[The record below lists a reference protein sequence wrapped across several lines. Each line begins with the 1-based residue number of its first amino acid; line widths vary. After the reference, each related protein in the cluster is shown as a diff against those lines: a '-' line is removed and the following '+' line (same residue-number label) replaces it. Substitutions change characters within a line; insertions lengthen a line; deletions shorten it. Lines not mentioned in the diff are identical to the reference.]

1 MQMREKQERN
11 KPESMKI
18 NICFVPSGQDASMSI
33 TPCHG
38 SPSKHGASPIHT
50 QTRNTG
56 KKIQRFPDFRVS
68 CVQYLFYFLHIMSY
82 ISTETGT
89 I

>member
-11 KPESMKI
+11 KPESIKI

-56 KKIQRFPDFRVS
+56 KKNTKIP
-68 CVQYLFYFLHIMSY
+68 
-82 ISTETGT
+82 
-89 I
+89 

>member
-11 KPESMKI
+11 KPESIKI
-18 NICFVPSGQDASMSI
+18 NLRFVPSGQDASMSI

-56 KKIQRFPDFRVS
+56 KKIQRFPDAAFS
-68 CVQYLFYFLHIMSY
+68 IYFLHIMSY